1 MPINGRVAAC
11 EKWRGSARDV
21 AFVEV
26 VAEDDEPAGGFA
38 DEHLRGLDDGHGEAA
53 DFGGVGG
60 VAVGDALEVL
70 RCVSLHE
77 LLVVGIVESS
87 SYLILG
93 QEGVADAC

>member
-11 EKWRGSARDV
+11 EKWGGTARDV

-60 VAVGDALEVL
+60 VAVGDALEIL
-70 RCVSLHE
+70 PSVSLLE
-77 LLVVGIVESS
+77 ILLVGE
-87 SYLILG
+87 
-93 QEGVADAC
+93 

>member
-1 MPINGRVAAC
+1 MILFFIFRLDTRIVPINGRVAAC
-11 EKWRGSARDV
+11 EKWGGTARDV

-60 VAVGDALEVL
+60 VAVGDALEIL
-70 RCVSLHE
+70 PSVSLLE
-77 LLVVGIVESS
+77 ILLVGE
-87 SYLILG
+87 
-93 QEGVADAC
+93 

>member
-1 MPINGRVAAC
+1 MVLFFVFRLVSRVVPINGPVATC
-11 EKWRGSARDV
+11 EERGGGARDV

-60 VAVGDALEVL
+60 IAVGDALEVL
-70 RCVSLHE
+70 RLFSPYESL
-77 LLVVGIVESS
+77 
-87 SYLILG
+87 
-93 QEGVADAC
+93 